1 MDIRELKKHISGK
14 MVNIPSFIDTTS
26 SLHHLIWSAGI
37 QSINAELLK
46 LITNTILTEK
56 VVFRIYTN
64 ITDLLDNMSEITS
77 VELQLKVIAYYS
89 KMLLYLEDITINY
102 EFYESTA
109 NIKKFTDLYY
119 VITPIK

>member
-1 MDIRELKKHISGK
+1 MNIRELKKHISGK
-14 MVNIPSFIDTTS
+14 MVNIPTFIDTTS

-46 LITNTILTEK
+46 LITNSILTEK
-56 VVFRIYTN
+56 AVFKIYTN

-77 VELQLKVIAYYS
+77 VELQLKVMVYFS
-89 KMLLYLEDITINY
+89 KMLLYLEDITIEY

-109 NIKKFTDLYY
+109 NIKRFTDIYY
-119 VITPIK
+119 NIKIIT

>member
-14 MVNIPSFIDTTS
+14 MVNIPNFIDTTS
-26 SLHHLIWSAGI
+26 SLHHLIWQSGI
-37 QSINAELLK
+37 QSINSELLK
-46 LITNTILTEK
+46 LITNSILTEK
-56 VVFRIYTN
+56 AVFKIYTN

-77 VELQLKVIAYYS
+77 VELQLKVIAYFS
-89 KMLLYLEDITINY
+89 KMLLYLEDITIEY

-109 NIKKFTDLYY
+109 NIKRFTDIYY

>member
-1 MDIRELKKHISGK
+1 MNIRELKKHISGK
-14 MVNIPSFIDTTS
+14 MVNIPNWIDTTS
-26 SLHHLIWSAGI
+26 SLHHLIWQSGI

-46 LITNTILTEK
+46 LITNSILTEK
-56 VVFRIYTN
+56 AVFKIYTN

-77 VELQLKVIAYYS
+77 VELQLKVIAYFS
-89 KMLLYLEDITINY
+89 KMLLYLEDITIEY

-109 NIKKFTDLYY
+109 NIKRFTDIYY

>member
-1 MDIRELKKHISGK
+1 MNIRELKKHISGK
-14 MVNIPSFIDTTS
+14 MVNIPNWIDTTS

-46 LITNTILTEK
+46 LITNSILTEK
-56 VVFRIYTN
+56 AVFKIYTN
-64 ITDLLDNMSEITS
+64 ITELLDNMSEITS
-77 VELQLKVIAYYS
+77 VELQLKVITYFS
-89 KMLLYLEDITINY
+89 KMLLYLEDITIEY

-109 NIKKFTDLYY
+109 NIKRFTDIYY

>member
-1 MDIRELKKHISGK
+1 MEIKQLKKHISSK
-14 MVNIPSFIDTTS
+14 MTNMPNFIDTTS

-89 KMLLYLEDITINY
+89 KMLLYLQDITIEEERY
-102 EFYESTA
+102 EAAA
-109 NIKKFTDLYY
+109 NVRNFNDIYYQIK
-119 VITPIK
+119 IIK